1 MTCIST
7 ALNVVAHSKDEPYS
21 VISGKTITGK
31 PFRFRAIWW
40 TDDKKT
46 LLVNCAPSVKRYL
59 EKRTT
64 KDQYSPY
71 VISGQALGEG
81 DRIVLH
87 SVDTCAAKAPNF
99 GVPEANVFK

>member
-7 ALNVVAHSKDEPYS
+7 ALNVVAHSKDESYS

-59 EKRTT
+59 DKRTT

-71 VISGQALGEG
+71 VISGGSRRGGPHRPALGRHVRREG
-81 DRIVLH
+81 AD
-87 SVDTCAAKAPNF
+87 F

>member
-1 MTCIST
+1 
-7 ALNVVAHSKDEPYS
+7 
-21 VISGKTITGK
+21 
-31 PFRFRAIWW
+31 
-40 TDDKKT
+40 
-46 LLVNCAPSVKRYL
+46 VKRYL